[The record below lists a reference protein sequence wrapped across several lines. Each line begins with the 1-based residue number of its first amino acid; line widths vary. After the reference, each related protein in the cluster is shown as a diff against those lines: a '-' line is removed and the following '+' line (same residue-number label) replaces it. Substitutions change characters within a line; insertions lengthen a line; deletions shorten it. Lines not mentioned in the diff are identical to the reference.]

1 MYEAYYANKH
11 IAKLSVKLDDLRT
24 APEMYLSIVSRF
36 LRKRKMLA
44 IPPDAHGKLVYD
56 FQIKSELFNSHFA
69 AQRTP
74 VKMQARYQSLST
86 EPI

>member
-1 MYEAYYANKH
+1 
-11 IAKLSVKLDDLRT
+11 
-24 APEMYLSIVSRF
+24 
-36 LRKRKMLA
+36 MLA

-74 VKMQARYQSLST
+74 VKMQAHYQSLST